1 MAGPESVRVVGLKEL
16 RAELRA
22 IEPAGWARE
31 LTKVNKA
38 IAEEVAAGTR
48 SALQSMGGS
57 APLVAPTVKALAQQV
72 RAQVSVGGGGQTV
85 GELVAMG
92 NLWGAGR
99 YPQFPARQQ
108 GGYAL
113 YPTIAHMHD
122 QIETRY
128 VEMLGE
134 LLARA
139 FPD

>member
-1 MAGPESVRVVGLKEL
+1 MAGPETVRVTGLKEL
-16 RAELRA
+16 RGELKLL
-22 IEPAGWARE
+22 EGSWPRE
-31 LTKVNKA
+31 LTKVNKLV
-38 IAEEVAAGTR
+38 AEDVAAGTR
-48 SALQSMGGS
+48 SALQALGGS
-57 APLVAPTVKALAQQV
+57 APLVAPTVKALAQQL
-72 RAQVSVGGGGQTV
+72 RAQVSVGGGGQSV

-99 YPQFPARQQ
+99 YPQFPARKQ

-113 YPTIAHMHD
+113 YPTIARMHD

-128 VEMLGE
+128 VVMLGE